1 MESVK
6 LCIEGRPFLATADS
20 VRFGLQREGSG
31 VSKAA
36 KFPGGQVQL
45 TVVRG
50 GLGAREGERSMRDL
64 HQIYPVIN
72 SPPLATGEHA

>member
-50 GLGAREGERSMRDL
+50 ERERLGEGERPEERKEYEGFPSDL
-64 HQIYPVIN
+64 PVIN
-72 SPPLATGEHA
+72 SPTL

>member
-20 VRFGLQREGSG
+20 VRFGLQREESG

-50 GLGAREGERSMRDL
+50 GGG
-64 HQIYPVIN
+64 
-72 SPPLATGEHA
+72 GG